1 MSMAVSTNIRKYRL
15 ARQWTQAQLAARVG
29 KRRVT
34 ITRYELGSV
43 DIPVSV
49 LGAIAKALKV
59 PVRQLLESND
69 TDDAAQA

>member
-1 MSMAVSTNIRKYRL
+1 MAVSANIRKYRL
-15 ARQWTQAQLAARVG
+15 ERQLTQAQLAARVG

-49 LGAIAKALKV
+49 LGAIAKALEI

-69 TDDAAQA
+69 ADDAAQA